1 MSMSEHG
8 KCKQAIAEIRETIPD
23 RLRELDE
30 QFMEVLDTRGKCDS
44 SALYA
49 EAMTDL
55 VFNVVE
61 HAIFSHTDKTEGLEA
76 FRDRLQGAIQ
86 TLDIALSVLGRSES
100 ESEYTSV
107 DWHRQF
113 DEMMMDRHH

>member
-1 MSMSEHG
+1 MGMSEHD
-8 KCKQAIAEIRETIPD
+8 KCKRAIVEIRETIPN

-30 QFMEVLDTRGKCDS
+30 QFMEVLDSGGKCDS
-44 SALYA
+44 TGLYA

-61 HAIFSHTDKTEGLEA
+61 HAIFSHTDNAEGLEV

-86 TLDIALSVLGRSES
+86 ALDIALGVLSRS

-113 DEMMMDRHH
+113 DEMMMNRHH

>member
-1 MSMSEHG
+1 M
-8 KCKQAIAEIRETIPD
+8 
-23 RLRELDE
+23 
-30 QFMEVLDTRGKCDS
+30 
-44 SALYA
+44 LYA

-55 VFNVVE
+55 VFDVVE
-61 HAIFSHTDKTEGLEA
+61 HAIFSHTDNAEGLES
-76 FRDRLQGAIQ
+76 FKDRLQDAIQ
-86 TLDIALSVLGRSES
+86 VLDIALGVLNRS